1 MVKNNEQPT
10 SHDIAM
16 AFLDLFRSNASV
28 EINGYFIRFFEEECN
43 LTSGYDDENVFE
55 FYLDGVGDVFVTNAE
70 LSEISY
76 DESTKVF
83 SVGGYTFKFFHLTE
97 IGITTGKL

>member
-1 MVKNNEQPT
+1 MDKNHQQPT

-16 AFLDLFRSNASV
+16 AFLDLFRSDASV
-28 EINGYFIRFFEEECN
+28 EINGYFIRSLEEECN
-43 LTSGYDDENVFE
+43 LTGGGADENVFE

-70 LSEISY
+70 LSETTY
-76 DESTKVF
+76 DEATKTF

-97 IGITTGKL
+97 IGLITG